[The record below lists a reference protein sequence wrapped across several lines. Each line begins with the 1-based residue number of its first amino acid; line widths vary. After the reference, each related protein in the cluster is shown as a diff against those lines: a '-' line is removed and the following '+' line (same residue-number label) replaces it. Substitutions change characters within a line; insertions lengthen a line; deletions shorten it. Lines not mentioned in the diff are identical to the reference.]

1 MAPNAPSAKQCVAFG
16 PFRLSAADRLL
27 EKEGVAVPLNSHA
40 LDLLIILVE
49 RAGEVVS
56 KRDLIA
62 RAWPNQTV
70 TESSLCGV
78 DHVVERRRP
87 HAEGRRDVTAGT
99 VAPTLKASLEANHR
113 RVAARSKFMQR
124 HGRS

>member
-1 MAPNAPSAKQCVAFG
+1 MPPLRATMAPNAPSAKQCVAFG

-49 RAGEVVS
+49 CAGEVVS

-70 TESSLCGV
+70 TESSLRVYVAGLRKALG
-78 DHVVERRRP
+78 D
-87 HAEGRRDVTAGT
+87 GRDGNRYVT
-99 VAPTLKASLEANHR
+99 SI
-113 RVAARSKFMQR
+113 S
-124 HGRS
+124 